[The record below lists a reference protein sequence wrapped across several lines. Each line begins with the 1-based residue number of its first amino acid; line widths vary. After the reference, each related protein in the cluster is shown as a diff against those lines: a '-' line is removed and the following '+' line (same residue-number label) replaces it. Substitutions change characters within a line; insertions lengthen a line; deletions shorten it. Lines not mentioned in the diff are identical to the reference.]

1 MDSTHFDC
9 ARCGKCCTDLR
20 LPLTFPEA
28 VRWLERGGQVD
39 LLCEALPWPVEP
51 DADNA
56 YAAYKRKRT
65 FAATS
70 GELPIRVGV
79 TLAATFT
86 GPCPNLG
93 EAMRCG
99 IYEERPLVCRVYPAE
114 INPFFA
120 LKPEFKLCPEEA
132 WQTPTPFAIDGVL
145 IDAVTRDAID
155 ASRRADEASVEMK
168 RALCERLGL
177 DRASVVN
184 EGFVIVTSA
193 RERLLGA
200 LIDVQQDV
208 QAHDTAP
215 QTWTLV
221 SNRRATV
228 DTLIEVGALGAMD
241 VDAAREGHQ
250 YIGL

>member
-1 MDSTHFDC
+1 MDSTHFNC
-9 ARCGKCCTDLR
+9 TGCGKCCTDLR

-65 FAATS
+65 FAADS

-79 TLAATFT
+79 TLAATFS

-93 EAMRCG
+93 EDKRCG
-99 IYEERPLVCRVYPAE
+99 IYETRPLVCRVYPAE
-114 INPFFA
+114 INPFFT
-120 LKPEFKLCPEEA
+120 LKPEFKLCPQDA
-132 WQTPTPFAIDGVL
+132 WQAPTPFAIDGVL
-145 IDAVTRDAID
+145 VDAVTRDAID
-155 ASRRADEASVEMK
+155 ASRRADESSVEMK
-168 RALCERLGL
+168 RALCERLGV
-177 DRASVVN
+177 DQASVAN
-184 EGFVIVTSA
+184 EGFVCVTPE
-193 RERLLGA
+193 RERLLQA
-200 LIDVQQDV
+200 LVDVQNDAGAHSAPP
-208 QAHDTAP
+208 QA
-215 QTWTLV
+215 WTLV

-228 DTLIEVGALGAMD
+228 DTLIQVGALGAI
-241 VDAAREGHQ
+241 DADASRDGSQ

>member
-1 MDSTHFDC
+1 LDSTHFDC

-28 VRWLERGGQVD
+28 VRWLQRGGQVD

-51 DADNA
+51 EADNA

-65 FAATS
+65 FAANS

-86 GPCPNLG
+86 GPCPNLR

-120 LKPEFKLCPEEA
+120 LKPEFKLCPDEA
-132 WQTPTPFAIDGVL
+132 WQAPTPFAIDGVL

-155 ASRRADEASVEMK
+155 ASRRADEAAVEMK

-177 DRASVVN
+177 DKASVAN
-184 EGFVIVTSA
+184 EGFVIVTPP
-193 RERLLGA
+193 RERLLEA
-200 LIDVQQDV
+200 LIDVQQEAL
-208 QAHDTAP
+208 AHEAAP
-215 QTWTLV
+215 QPWTFV

-228 DTLIEVGALGAMD
+228 DTLLEVGALGAMD
-241 VDAAREGHQ
+241 VDATREGCQ